1 MKKTAISF
9 GLLSGLIIIVYS
21 AAVFLLFGDF
31 SKMSTSDITMVETL
45 GYLRYLILLLTIV
58 FAIRYFKKQNGGRGS
73 FKQLFLAGVYTAV
86 VVALLVGLMELV
98 YILINPEF
106 FTQYGELTTRKLVEE
121 GASAEVISKH
131 KQNMESFK
139 WMANP
144 AAMGTWYFF
153 ETAIIGTI
161 VSLLVALFLRTK
173 NAQPALA

>member
-21 AAVFLLFGDF
+21 TAVFLLFGDF

-45 GYLRYLILLLTIV
+45 GYLRYLILVLTII
-58 FAIRYFKKQNGGRGS
+58 FAIRYFKKQHGGLGS
-73 FKQLFLAGVYTAV
+73 FKELFLAGLYTAL

-98 YILINPEF
+98 YILVNPGF
-106 FTQYGELTTRKLVEE
+106 FEQYGELTTRKLVEE
-121 GASAEVISKH
+121 GASAEAIAKH
-131 KQNMESFK
+131 KQSMDAYK

-144 AAMGTWYFF
+144 AAMGIWYFF

-161 VSLLVALFLRTK
+161 VSLIVALFARTK
-173 NAQPALA
+173 NPRPALA

>member
-45 GYLRYLILLLTIV
+45 GYLRYLILLLTII

-106 FTQYGELTTRKLVEE
+106 FAQYGELTTRKLVEE

-131 KQNMESFK
+131 KQDMESYK

-161 VSLLVALFLRTK
+161 VSLFVALFLRTK